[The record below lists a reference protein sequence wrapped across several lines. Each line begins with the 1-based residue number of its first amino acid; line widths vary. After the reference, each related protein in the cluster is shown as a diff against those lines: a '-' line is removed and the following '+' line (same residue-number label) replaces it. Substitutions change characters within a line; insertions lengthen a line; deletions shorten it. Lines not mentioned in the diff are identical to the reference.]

1 MPRHEGGQAG
11 DHLVD
16 RRAGGHADP
25 HGAAQRALV
34 AQRLASLFD
43 FGESGL
49 DPGEV
54 VGARVG

>member
-1 MPRHEGGQAG
+1 
-11 DHLVD
+11 VD
-16 RRAGGHADP
+16 RCAGEHADP
-25 HGAAQRALV
+25 QGAAQRALV

-54 VGARVG
+54 VGACVG

>member
-1 MPRHEGGQAG
+1 
-11 DHLVD
+11 VD
-16 RRAGGHADP
+16 RCAGKHADP
-25 HGAAQRALV
+25 QGAAQWALV

-54 VGARVG
+54 VGRLRRLA